1 MTQASEVHGVF
12 GAAVAQAFET
22 KMEALSGS
30 PAQAKPERQRY
41 RWKRDLDQ
49 ALREGYRAGRDSK
62 QRAIDQICLIT
73 GWPRQACWGRARA
86 LDLTEGLGARPRKHL
101 AEVGG
106 LFERSDFR
114 SGFLANPVL
123 HLLLASIPRSQ
134 HGLVSDW
141 RGS

>member
-1 MTQASEVHGVF
+1 MERRAFFAAIASPIIANGFPGPDADLKELHKRYLRAWREGSDR
-12 GAAVAQAFET
+12 
-22 KMEALSGS
+22 EADALTF
-30 PAQAKPERQRY
+30 Q
-41 RWKRDLDQ
+41 
-49 ALREGYRAGRDSK
+49 LREPGPTPNRERSDLPH
-62 QRAIDQICLIT
+62 DW
-73 GWPRQACWGRARA
+73 WPRQACWDRARA

>member
-1 MTQASEVHGVF
+1 MTQASEGHGDF
-12 GAAVAQAFET
+12 GAAVAQPFEP
-22 KMEALSGS
+22 KMEAVPGS
-30 PAQAKPERQRY
+30 PAQAKPESSDIVGNGT
-41 RWKRDLDQ
+41 WIKRC
-49 ALREGYRAGRDSK
+49 GRDIEPAPIPNRERS
-62 QRAIDQICLIT
+62 DLPHDW
-73 GWPRQACWGRARA
+73 WPRQACWDRARA
-86 LDLTEGLGARPRKHL
+86 LDLTEGLGACPRKHL

-114 SGFLANPVL
+114 SGFLGNPVL